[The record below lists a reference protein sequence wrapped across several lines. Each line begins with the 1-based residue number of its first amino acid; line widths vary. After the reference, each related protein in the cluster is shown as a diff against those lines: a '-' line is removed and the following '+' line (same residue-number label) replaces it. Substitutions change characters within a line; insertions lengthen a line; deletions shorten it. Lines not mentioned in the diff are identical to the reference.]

1 MFLTPITN
9 ANGKQQCNFCGQPF
23 ASAGRC
29 DSCGGDVGLPILR
42 PNHTPAPMEAPD
54 DTHAATAYPPDEYG
68 LSKGVTSIVIGGI
81 LLFTA
86 LILIVFIPALTDFMP
101 DDHISPIQRSIHSL
115 HRVLRLLLQASGFI
129 GAIMILFGLIWI
141 WLGMPS
147 QHR

>member
-1 MFLTPITN
+1 MFLTPTTN
-9 ANGKQQCNFCGQPF
+9 ANGKQKCSFCGQPF

-42 PNHTPAPMEAPD
+42 PHHAPAPAKAPD
-54 DTHAATAYPPDEYG
+54 AIHAAATHSPDDDG
-68 LSKGVTSIVIGGI
+68 WSIGVASIVIGGC

-101 DDHISPIQRSIHSL
+101 DDHISPIQRNIHSL
-115 HRVLRLLLQASGFI
+115 HRVLRLLLQTSGFI

-141 WLGMPS
+141 WLGMSS